1 MPKDYAVLP
10 FNQIRRKDRAVDD
23 AAWIKDFLHR
33 APDGAI
39 ATAFEGQPFITTRNY
54 AYDEAGRA
62 IYLHGAKTGR
72 FSANVK
78 ANPRV
83 CFSVSQMGRL
93 LPADTALEFSVEFS
107 GVVVFGQIALVE
119 DEKEAAHAL
128 RLILRKYFPH
138 LRYGQD
144 YSPVRPQEL
153 KRTAVYR
160 IGIETWSGKR
170 KQVEDDFSGAF
181 FYGEKGEQ

>member
-1 MPKDYAVLP
+1 MPKDYTTQP
-10 FNQIRRKDRAVDD
+10 FNQIRRRDRAVDD
-23 AAWIKDFLHR
+23 EAWIKEFLHR

-39 ATAFEGQPFITTRNY
+39 ATAFKEQPFITVRNY
-54 AYDEAGRA
+54 VYNEARCA

-72 FSANVK
+72 FNANVK

-83 CFSVSQMGRL
+83 CFSVSRMGRL

-107 GVVVFGQIALVE
+107 GVVVFGKIALVE
-119 DEKEAAHAL
+119 NEKEATYGL
-128 RLILRKYFPH
+128 QLLLRKYFPH

-144 YSPVRPQEL
+144 YTPVTPQEL

-160 IGIETWSGKR
+160 IDIETWSGKQ
-170 KQVEDDFSGAF
+170 KQVEDDFPGAF
-181 FYGEKGEQ
+181 FYREK